1 MDKLLGK
8 YPDRV
13 PVMVQSKIDAETQVL
28 KYMVPR
34 DRTIAQMIVQLRKHI
49 KMTPKQAVYLFVNN
63 TLPPNSATVGQVW
76 EQHKNE
82 DHVLHIVYS
91 LENTFG

>member
-1 MDKLLGK
+1 MNKLLGK

-13 PVMVQSKIDAETQVL
+13 PVLVESKIDGQIF

-34 DRTIAQMIVQLRKHI
+34 DKTIAHMMVQLRKHI
-49 KMTPKQAVYLFVNN
+49 DMNPKQAVYLFVNN
-63 TLPPNSATVGQVW
+63 TLPPNSATVGQIW

-82 DHVLHIVYS
+82 EQTLHICYT

>member
-13 PVMVQSKIDAETQVL
+13 PVMVQSKVDTEAQVL

-49 KMTPKQAVYLFVNN
+49 KMTPKQAIYLFINN
-63 TLPPNSATVGQVW
+63 TLPPNSATVGEIW
-76 EQHKNE
+76 EQHRNSE
-82 DHVLHIVYS
+82 NVLQIVYA